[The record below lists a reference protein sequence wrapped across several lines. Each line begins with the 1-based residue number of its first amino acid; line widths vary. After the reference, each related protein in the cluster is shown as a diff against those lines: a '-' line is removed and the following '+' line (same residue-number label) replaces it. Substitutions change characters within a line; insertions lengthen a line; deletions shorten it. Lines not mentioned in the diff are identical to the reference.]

1 MSKLFRTL
9 LAAASFILAVPAFAG
24 EHGTPDEAVAMV
36 QKVITY
42 IKANGKEKAVAEVNS
57 QKQFIDRDMYIFIG
71 DAAGTSLAHG
81 GNPRLVGK
89 NLTELKD
96 VDGKAFVKEGIEI
109 LKNKPNGWVD
119 YKWPNPVT
127 KQIEQKT
134 LYFEKF
140 GDLVISCGVYKS

>member
-1 MSKLFRTL
+1 MTKLFRTL
-9 LAAASFILAVPAFAG
+9 LTAASFLLTVPVFAA

-36 QKVITY
+36 QKVISY
-42 IKANGKEKAVAEVNS
+42 IKTNGKEKAIAEVNS

-71 DAAGTSLAHG
+71 DANGTSLAHG

-96 VDGKAFVKEGIEI
+96 VEGKAFVKEGIEI
-109 LKNKPNGWVD
+109 LKNKQSGWVD

-127 KQIEQKT
+127 KQIEHKS

>member
-1 MSKLFRTL
+1 MNKLFRTL
-9 LAAASFILAVPAFAG
+9 LAAVSIVLAVPAFAA
-24 EHGTPDEAVAMV
+24 EHGTPDEAIAMV

-42 IKANGKEKAVAEVNS
+42 IKANGKDKAIAEVNS

-89 NLTELKD
+89 SLTELKD

-109 LKNKPNGWVD
+109 LKNKPSGWVD

-127 KQIEQKT
+127 KQIEHKS